1 MGKVISVVS
10 VERVINTKTAPMES
24 RSPFVKESQREIVP
38 MKIGSVREKGYQ
50 YDSVIVVVLSNA

>member
-10 VERVINTKTAPMES
+10 VKRVINTKMAPMES

-38 MKIGSVREKGYQ
+38 VKIGSVREKGYQ
-50 YDSVIVVVLSNA
+50 FDSVRVVVMSND